1 MGKKHKKYS
10 KELKTIFPPCSNIY
24 IYRIV
29 KPKSGKRG
37 ENMAVFIKKSK
48 VAEQNRPDVP
58 IVKKM
63 VFPQDFLAINKI
75 GCFALWLSDDNYS

>member
-10 KELKTIFPPCSNIY
+10 KELKTIFPPRSNIYIY

-37 ENMAVFIKKSK
+37 GANMAVFIKKPK
-48 VAEQNRPDVP
+48 VAEQNRSDVP
-58 IVKKM
+58 IVKKWF
-63 VFPQDFLAINKI
+63 FPKTFWQ
-75 GCFALWLSDDNYS
+75 

>member
-10 KELKTIFPPCSNIY
+10 KELKTIFPPRSNIY

-37 ENMAVFIKKSK
+37 GGEYGCIHKKAQGGGTKS
-48 VAEQNRPDVP
+48 
-58 IVKKM
+58 
-63 VFPQDFLAINKI
+63 F
-75 GCFALWLSDDNYS
+75 

>member
-10 KELKTIFPPCSNIY
+10 KELKTIFPPRSNIY

-37 ENMAVFIKKSK
+37 REYGCIHKKAQGGGTKS
-48 VAEQNRPDVP
+48 
-58 IVKKM
+58 
-63 VFPQDFLAINKI
+63 F
-75 GCFALWLSDDNYS
+75 

>member
-10 KELKTIFPPCSNIY
+10 KELKTIFPPRSNIYIY

-37 ENMAVFIKKSK
+37 GGEYGCIHKKAQGGGTKS
-48 VAEQNRPDVP
+48 
-58 IVKKM
+58 
-63 VFPQDFLAINKI
+63 F
-75 GCFALWLSDDNYS
+75 